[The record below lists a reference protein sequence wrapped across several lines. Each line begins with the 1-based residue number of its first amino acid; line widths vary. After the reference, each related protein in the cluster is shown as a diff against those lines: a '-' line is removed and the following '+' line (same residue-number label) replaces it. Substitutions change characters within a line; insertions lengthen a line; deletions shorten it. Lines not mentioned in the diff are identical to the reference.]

1 MPELLT
7 EVVEV
12 STEINYWFFRTE
24 GGDYF
29 ESFLNNDYIAIGWNN
44 VLLRDIR
51 NKTNIEVKSIIE
63 RVENIKTEGRTK
75 KHKLTDIYNKIWRF
89 ENFKKGDIIIIPS
102 ASSHELVFGEIM
114 DDRAFEAPSG
124 THDCPF
130 EKRRHVQWLTPI
142 TPLSSLDP
150 TFDKLRRPRHTI
162 VNVSEYDYYID
173 SVIHSVY
180 TKNGSSHLVVK
191 VLQQEEI
198 NLKDLAEILVG
209 IQEIM
214 EIVNEE
220 FHLNENIDDTT
231 IKIYLQSPGLFN
243 IKNLGKSLV
252 LTAMILGS
260 ASCSSD
266 EQPQATQQI
275 IEKVRHE
282 NPDKIDTLTTKMQN
296 MHINF

>member
-1 MPELLT
+1 LKI
-7 EVVEV
+7 
-12 STEINYWFFRTE
+12 SR
-24 GGDYF
+24 
-29 ESFLNNDYIAIGWNN
+29 
-44 VLLRDIR
+44 
-51 NKTNIEVKSIIE
+51 VKA
-63 RVENIKTEGRTK
+63 GQK

-114 DDRAFEAPSG
+114 DDRAFEAPTG

-162 VNVSEYDYYID
+162 VNVNEYDYYID

-180 TKNGSSHLVVK
+180 IKNGSSHLVVK

-198 NLKDLAEILVG
+198 NLRDLAEVLVG
-209 IQEIM
+209 IQDLM

-220 FHLNENIDDTT
+220 FDLNENIDDTT

-243 IKNLGKSLV
+243 IKNFGKSLL

-260 ASCSSD
+260 ASCNSD

-275 IEKVRHE
+275 IEKVKQDH
-282 NPDKIDTLTTKMQN
+282 PDKIDSLTNKMQD